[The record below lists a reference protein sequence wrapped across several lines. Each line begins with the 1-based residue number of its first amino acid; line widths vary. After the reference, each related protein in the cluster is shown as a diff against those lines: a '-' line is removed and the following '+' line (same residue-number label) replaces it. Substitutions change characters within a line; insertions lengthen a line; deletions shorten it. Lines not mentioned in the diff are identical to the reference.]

1 LAQTFV
7 VSLSKTQSSN
17 LKEEQLMNQANL
29 QDELNEAQV
38 EESNNTIALTAEEL
52 QFVGGGECVVN
63 SI

>member
-1 LAQTFV
+1 M
-7 VSLSKTQSSN
+7 
-17 LKEEQLMNQANL
+17 KEEQLMNQANL
-29 QDELNEAQV
+29 QVELNEAQV